1 MPPTVEAFVDLLTD
15 VVKAK
20 RLSSSKVQELT
31 DMGMR
36 LMKSDTLLVSALS
49 RAQSSATGAH
59 AVHVLYVV
67 DSLARTARRYS
78 NKRALSAD
86 EGGNAASFME
96 NLAALV
102 PLLYTG
108 VLAPGVPEG
117 KEKAKKIL
125 DIWRKDH
132 TFAPDVLAGLGSQLQ
147 EARAR
152 EKDEGAYLI
161 LNLPTLYHLRITLDE
176 HKTII
181 CTISASSYLT
191 DKTKAPTPPHAAPTP
206 PVASSSTPPVLPSA
220 DPAATLL
227 NLLNQAKSL
236 NQANALIGAPAVAA
250 ALPPSAL
257 NGLDE
262 TQRRLFQ
269 HLAQTAVN
277 ASTPTPPPPINTT
290 SVDPRRARDP
300 RLASAISPTTN
311 GGTPYMNGSVATADP
326 RRPSQAQ
333 GSDPRTRDPRARE
346 HEPPLRSSVPRD
358 ERSRSPPPRG
368 QAPSRIE
375 GRRESP
381 MPHHAVPVP
390 EDTNG
395 DVNGNVKEAAAT
407 VTLTTFD
414 WPSFDPTSSAC
425 WTALAKAW
433 EATHGYVPMQEELMI
448 LLNVGAGV
456 PMPIGPM
463 MGGMGMGMGSDFGMG
478 AGVGA
483 FGAGAGTSAFGAG
496 TGPAFGADTGMQ
508 NGFGAGA
515 GAGMNGGFGAGA
527 ASNGPRSKETD
538 AVALGPPDA
547 VPAENAVAARGKMTR
562 VGDKWVFQPHAQA

>member
-1 MPPTVEAFVDLLTD
+1 MAPSMQAFEDLLTD

-67 DSLARTARRYS
+67 DSLARTARRYA

-86 EGGNAASFME
+86 DGGNAASFME

-102 PLLYTG
+102 PILYTG
-108 VLAPGVPEG
+108 VLTPGVPDG

-132 TFAPDVLAGLGSQLQ
+132 TFSSDVLAGLGSQLQ
-147 EARAR
+147 EARA
-152 EKDEGAYLI
+152 KDEVT
-161 LNLPTLYHLRITLDE
+161 N
-176 HKTII
+176 
-181 CTISASSYLT
+181 
-191 DKTKAPTPPHAAPTP
+191 KTKASTPPHAVPTP
-206 PVASSSTPPVLPSA
+206 NAVASSSTPPVPA
-220 DPAATLL
+220 VDPAATLL

-236 NQANALIGAPAVAA
+236 NQANALAGAIPAA
-250 ALPPSAL
+250 AAASLPPATL

-262 TQRRLFQ
+262 TQRLLFQ

-277 ASTPTPPPPINTT
+277 ASTPTPPPAINTA
-290 SVDPRRARDP
+290 SVDPRRPRDP
-300 RLASAISPTTN
+300 RLGSAISPVTN
-311 GGTPYMNGSVATADP
+311 GSPYVNAPAPTSDP
-326 RRPSQAQ
+326 RRPAQAQ
-333 GSDPRTRDPRARE
+333 PSDPRVRDPRARTLDS
-346 HEPPLRSSVPRD
+346 PLRSSQPRD

-368 QAPSRIE
+368 QAPSRLE

-381 MPHHAVPVP
+381 MPHSAVPAAVTVP
-390 EDTNG
+390 AVESAATSNG
-395 DVNGNVKEAAAT
+395 LNGNTTVGAAAP

-414 WPSFDPTSSAC
+414 WAAFDPTSAAS
-425 WTALAKAW
+425 WTSLAKAW

-456 PMPIGPM
+456 PMPM
-463 MGGMGMGMGSDFGMG
+463 MGMGMGMGMGAGLNMGGFGAGGGPAFGAGAPGAQNGFGASAGAG

-483 FGAGAGTSAFGAG
+483 GVGAGASS
-496 TGPAFGADTGMQ
+496 
-508 NGFGAGA
+508 GFGGGTAH
-515 GAGMNGGFGAGA
+515 NG
-527 ASNGPRSKETD
+527 SRSKDTD
-538 AVALGPPDA
+538 AIPLGPTA
-547 VPAENAVAARGKMTR
+547 PAENAVAARGKMTR
-562 VGDKWVFQPHAQA
+562 VGDKWVFQPHAAQA